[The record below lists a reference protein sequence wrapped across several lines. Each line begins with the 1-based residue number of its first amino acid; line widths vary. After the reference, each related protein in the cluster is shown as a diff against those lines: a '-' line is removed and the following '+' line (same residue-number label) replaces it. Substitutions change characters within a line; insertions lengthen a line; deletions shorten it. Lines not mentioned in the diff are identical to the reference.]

1 MANAIERFKEKK
13 NELLIKIEKIN
24 DMADAVSKEFADS
37 LRDIAKDASSGDL
50 VEFLLS
56 DDEAIESRD
65 RIAMVLAFTET
76 HDVDGGLP
84 LIQIIGKR
92 KI

>member
-1 MANAIERFKEKK
+1 MANVTEKFKEKK
-13 NELLIKIEKIN
+13 NELLIKIEKLN
-24 DMADAVSKEFADS
+24 DMADAVSKELADS
-37 LRDIAKDASSGDL
+37 LRDIAKDASDDDL

-65 RIAMVLAFTET
+65 RVAMILAFTEA
-76 HDVDGGLP
+76 HNIEGGFP

-92 KI
+92 KS

>member
-1 MANAIERFKEKK
+1 MANAIEKFKEKK
-13 NELLIKIEKIN
+13 NELLIKIEKLN

-37 LRDIAKDASSGDL
+37 LRDIAKDASDDDL

-65 RIAMVLAFTET
+65 RVAMILAFTEA
-76 HDVDGGLP
+76 HNIEG
-84 LIQIIGKR
+84 
-92 KI
+92 